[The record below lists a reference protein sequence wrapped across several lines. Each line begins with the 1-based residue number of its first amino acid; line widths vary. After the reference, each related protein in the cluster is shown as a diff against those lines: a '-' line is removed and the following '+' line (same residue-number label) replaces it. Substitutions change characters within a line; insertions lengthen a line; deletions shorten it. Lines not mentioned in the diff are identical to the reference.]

1 MAPWL
6 TYFKLHTQGA
16 IILAVYLEIWINQS
30 KIVVRL
36 YKIGLTYIL
45 VKGFF
50 IYLTS
55 IVVTK

>member
-1 MAPWL
+1 MTPWL
-6 TYFKLHTQGA
+6 TYFKLHTQDA
-16 IILAVYLEIWINQS
+16 IILAVHLEIWINQS
-30 KIVVRL
+30 KI
-36 YKIGLTYIL
+36 KIGHTYIM